1 MCFGIPMKI
10 LAIDGFMAKCEA
22 KGSQRDINC
31 FMLQDDSLQTGD
43 YLVVQKGRAIEKISE
58 PQALAA
64 WEIYDEMLELENNQ
78 V

>member
-1 MCFGIPMKI
+1 
-10 LAIDGFMAKCEA
+10 
-22 KGSQRDINC
+22 
-31 FMLQDDSLQTGD
+31 LQAGD

-64 WEIYDEMLELENNQ
+64 WEIYDEMLELENNR